1 MMAPPCCTLCV
12 GLLLSS
18 QALFPARL
26 VATRETGGVAGRVL
40 TAEGKP
46 AVDATVWFA
55 NLGRRTSVGQDG
67 SFCVDG
73 VPAGEQ
79 LVIATSLRYG
89 GAEATLSIRAETT
102 VTVEI
107 KLAQGFHDEL
117 VVSASPEIRTLAEVY
132 QPVAVLSGQ
141 ELQARVQPSLGQTIA
156 QEPGVASSYFGPSV
170 GRPILRG
177 LGGDRVRLLD
187 NGTDVGDLSVG
198 GPDHAVA
205 AATMLADRIEVL
217 RGPATLLYGS
227 SAEGGAVNVIDDR
240 IPQSL
245 PGAAATG
252 HLELGAGTVADE
264 INGAFSAEGRVG
276 QHLAWYA
283 GALDRR
289 TTDYGIPGFASIPS
303 ARGPDETPSK
313 LKNSSSENKVGTMG
327 VSYVDALGYF
337 GAAVSRTEEVYG
349 LPGQLGAEAS
359 SRSAPKIDLHLDRL
373 DLRGEIRQPFGI
385 VRDLKLQFTTN
396 QYQHVEAEGSRAF
409 GTLNSQDIWEGRLE
423 MLHRSLGPVSGSL
436 GLQIRHRDFSSV
448 GTEVFIAPNKTENF
462 ALVDLEEVE
471 LGGTR
476 WQAGLRYEHERIG
489 GASEA
494 APERSY
500 GGLSGSLGVVWKA
513 GPGYSMAASL
523 TRATKFPSAEEL
535 YTDGAHLATL
545 SFEVGNP
552 DLAKESNALLFVCS
566 SSAFAGCSGSAWR
579 RLSPRPQVAR
589 SSPSASTKPS
599 TSRRSSGSSLTSSS
613 STSKA
618 AATSGSRRSA
628 RSATGSLASR
638 CLHMGWGARRKR
650 FCSALKRE
658 RSVTWSNRPRWR
670 ISSRPSS
677 SPPEGKWWRLRRRR
691 PQCSLAS
698 PSCRCCAGKWTLS
711 TRWS

>member
-46 AVDATVWFA
+46 AVDATVCFA

-67 SFCVDG
+67 SFRVDG

-205 AATMLADRIEVL
+205 AAT
-217 RGPATLLYGS
+217 LLYGS

-276 QHLAWYA
+276 QH
-283 GALDRR
+283 
-289 TTDYGIPGFASIPS
+289 
-303 ARGPDETPSK
+303 
-313 LKNSSSENKVGTMG
+313 
-327 VSYVDALGYF
+327 
-337 GAAVSRTEEVYG
+337 
-349 LPGQLGAEAS
+349 Q
-359 SRSAPKIDLHLDRL
+359 
-373 DLRGEIRQPFGI
+373 
-385 VRDLKLQFTTN
+385 
-396 QYQHVEAEGSRAF
+396 
-409 GTLNSQDIWEGRLE
+409 
-423 MLHRSLGPVSGSL
+423 
-436 GLQIRHRDFSSV
+436 
-448 GTEVFIAPNKTENF
+448 
-462 ALVDLEEVE
+462 
-471 LGGTR
+471 
-476 WQAGLRYEHERIG
+476 
-489 GASEA
+489 
-494 APERSY
+494 
-500 GGLSGSLGVVWKA
+500 
-513 GPGYSMAASL
+513 
-523 TRATKFPSAEEL
+523 
-535 YTDGAHLATL
+535 
-545 SFEVGNP
+545 
-552 DLAKESNALLFVCS
+552 
-566 SSAFAGCSGSAWR
+566 
-579 RLSPRPQVAR
+579 
-589 SSPSASTKPS
+589 
-599 TSRRSSGSSLTSSS
+599 
-613 STSKA
+613 
-618 AATSGSRRSA
+618 
-628 RSATGSLASR
+628 
-638 CLHMGWGARRKR
+638 
-650 FCSALKRE
+650 
-658 RSVTWSNRPRWR
+658 
-670 ISSRPSS
+670 
-677 SPPEGKWWRLRRRR
+677 
-691 PQCSLAS
+691 
-698 PSCRCCAGKWTLS
+698 
-711 TRWS
+711 